1 MLYEIGDKVLYPM
14 HGAGEIGGI
23 EEKVVLGEKKSYYIM
38 NMPLGAMTVMIPVEN
53 CDEIG
58 VRYII
63 TAEEARKVLESF
75 RSMEIEHDDNWNR
88 RHRENM
94 LKLKSGD
101 IYSVLQV
108 LKALMYMD
116 RKKGLS
122 TSERKMLGAA
132 RQIVVSELVLTGVA
146 DVCDIESIL
155 NDTIEEMI

>member
-1 MLYEIGDKVLYPM
+1 MYETGEKILYPM
-14 HGAGEIGGI
+14 HGAGIICGI
-23 EEKVVLGEKKSYYIM
+23 EEKIVLGEKKSYYIM
-38 NMPLGAMTVMIPVEN
+38 NMPLGSMTVMIPVDN

-63 TAEEARKVLESF
+63 SQEEAKKVLESF
-75 RSMEIEHDDNWNR
+75 HKMEIDVDDNWNR

-101 IYSVLQV
+101 TYQV
-108 LKALMYMD
+108 ARVVKSLMFME

-122 TSERKMLGAA
+122 TSERKMLGVA

-146 DVCDIESIL
+146 DVSDIESIMH
-155 NDTIEEMI
+155 DSIDEIM